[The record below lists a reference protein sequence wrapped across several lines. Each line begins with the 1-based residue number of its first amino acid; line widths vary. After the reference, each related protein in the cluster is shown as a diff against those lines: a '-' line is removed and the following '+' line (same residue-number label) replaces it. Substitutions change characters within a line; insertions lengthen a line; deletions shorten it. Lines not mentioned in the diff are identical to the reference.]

1 MSRKKQKSATADAT
15 AELTVSS
22 AAAASLFDVKPGT
35 LRMWKTR
42 GAAGSVGHNRWF
54 LPDLMEWFQ
63 NNILESR
70 LDTSD
75 PELATSKRLYW
86 HSKARREQL
95 RADEEERSL
104 ISVPEVLE
112 IYGTLMARFKNG
124 LLDFYTRLPPV
135 ISVKSQ
141 SQMIGI
147 IKNECCLLLSGFTGS
162 KKYGEHEVP
171 KEYLALFGP
180 TWDAQ
185 RKKKEKNEKK
195 S

>member
-1 MSRKKQKSATADAT
+1 MSRKKQKSATVDAT

-86 HSKARREQL
+86 ASKARREQL
-95 RADEEERSL
+95 RADEEGEVLINRSSISPGLIRL
-104 ISVPEVLE
+104 IS
-112 IYGTLMARFKNG
+112 TFKNG
-124 LLDFYTRLPPV
+124 LLQLKQRLPPRLV
-135 ISVKSQ
+135 GKELAAMLPIVHEEACTILAGMTRTKWRVDFH
-141 SQMIGI
+141 
-147 IKNECCLLLSGFTGS
+147 LLPA
-162 KKYGEHEVP
+162 EIQD
-171 KEYLALFGP
+171 LADQC
-180 TWDAQ
+180 DAAFEEL
-185 RKKKEKNEKK
+185 EK
-195 S
+195 

>member
-63 NNILESR
+63 NNIFESR

-75 PELATSKRLYW
+75 PELAASKRLYW
-86 HSKARREQL
+86 ASKARREQL
-95 RADEEERSL
+95 RANEEGKIL
-104 ISVPEVLE
+104 INRESISPALVKLIV
-112 IYGTLMARFKNG
+112 AFKNG
-124 LLDFYTRLPPV
+124 LLQLKQRLPPRLV
-135 ISVKSQ
+135 GKELTAMMPIVHEEACTILAGMTRTKWRVDFHLLPAEIRKLADAIESALKST
-141 SQMIGI
+141 S
-147 IKNECCLLLSGFTGS
+147 NNFCLG
-162 KKYGEHEVP
+162 
-171 KEYLALFGP
+171 
-180 TWDAQ
+180 
-185 RKKKEKNEKK
+185 
-195 S
+195 